1 MILTADKKFY
11 IPNEDKC
18 GWRWGVGYEFKPFLS
33 TMKQINKKNVA
44 LDIGAHVGIWSKRL
58 AKEFTKVIAF
68 EPIPQHI
75 ECWKTNVMERNAI
88 MNGVA
93 ISDKK
98 GTATMKYINYFTGMS
113 TLHYDA
119 EVMAIEFKKLTKE
132 KVVKQPKDVSVNTRT
147 IDSYD
152 LYNVSFIK
160 MDVEGHELQALKG
173 AERTIRN
180 YKPPIYIEIVN
191 KDAYIFLTEL
201 GYRQE
206 EDFGNNHYL
215 FKCVI

>member
-75 ECWKTNVMERNAI
+75 ECWKANMVERNVVL
-88 MNGVA
+88 NKVA
-93 ISDKK
+93 ISDKV

-113 TLHYDA
+113 TLHYNA
-119 EVMAIEFKKLTKE
+119 EDMDYEFKRLTKE
-132 KVVKQPKDVSVNTRT
+132 KILQKPEDVIVETKT
-147 IDSYD
+147 IDSYNFH
-152 LYNVSFIK
+152 NVDFIK
-160 MDVEGHELQALKG
+160 MDVEGHELEALTG
-173 AERTIRN
+173 AENTIRK
-180 YKPPIYIEIVN
+180 YMPSIYIEISN

-201 GYRQE
+201 GYRQK
-206 EDFGNNHYL
+206 EDFGNDHYL

>member
-1 MILTADKKFY
+1 
-11 IPNEDKC
+11 
-18 GWRWGVGYEFKPFLS
+18 
-33 TMKQINKKNVA
+33 
-44 LDIGAHVGIWSKRL
+44 
-58 AKEFTKVIAF
+58 
-68 EPIPQHI
+68 
-75 ECWKTNVMERNAI
+75 
-88 MNGVA
+88 
-93 ISDKK
+93 
-98 GTATMKYINYFTGMS
+98 
-113 TLHYDA
+113 
-119 EVMAIEFKKLTKE
+119 
-132 KVVKQPKDVSVNTRT
+132 
-147 IDSYD
+147 
-152 LYNVSFIK
+152 

>member
-75 ECWKTNVMERNAI
+75 ECWKANMVERNVVL
-88 MNGVA
+88 NKVA
-93 ISDKK
+93 ISDKV

-113 TLHYDA
+113 TLHYNA
-119 EVMAIEFKKLTKE
+119 EEMEIEFKKLTKE
-132 KVVKQPKDVSVNTRT
+132 KVIQEPINVSVETNT

-152 LYNVSFIK
+152 FNNVDFIK
-160 MDVEGHELQALKG
+160 MDVEGHELEALKG
-173 AERTIRN
+173 AENTIRKF
-180 YKPPIYIEIVN
+180 KPPIYIEIVN
-191 KDAYIFLTEL
+191 KNAYIFLTHL
-201 GYRQE
+201 DYRQK
-206 EDFGNNHYL
+206 EDFGNDHYL